1 MFKKYLLFGL
11 LVGLAVTVM
20 AGKFLAP
27 TPAVVDTAHKVN
39 HTDNKNKAVIV
50 KLNESNFESE
60 TSSGVVIVDFYA
72 DWCGP
77 CRALGPVLESLTDVK
92 VGKVDVDAEQELA
105 KEYKVSSIPLLVF
118 LKDGVEQSRMV
129 GVQPKDKIQKTAD
142 DLKD

>member
-1 MFKKYLLFGL
+1 MVKKYLLGGL
-11 LVGLAVTVM
+11 LVSLAALVV
-20 AGKFLAP
+20 AGKMME
-27 TPAVVDTAHKVN
+27 TPAVTPEVTN
-39 HTDNKNKAVIV
+39 NNKDKEKAVIV
-50 KLNESNFESE
+50 KLNEANFESE
-60 TSSGVVIVDFYA
+60 TAEGVVIVDFYA

-92 VGKVDVDAEQELA
+92 VGKVDVDADQELA

>member
-1 MFKKYLLFGL
+1 MIKKYLLGGL
-11 LVGLAVTVM
+11 LISLAALVV
-20 AGKFLAP
+20 AGKIME
-27 TPAVVDTAHKVN
+27 TPEVTSTN
-39 HTDNKNKAVIV
+39 NKDNKAVIV
-50 KLNESNFESE
+50 KLNEANFESE
-60 TSSGVVIVDFYA
+60 TAEGVVIVDFYA

-92 VGKVDVDAEQELA
+92 VGKVDVDADQELA